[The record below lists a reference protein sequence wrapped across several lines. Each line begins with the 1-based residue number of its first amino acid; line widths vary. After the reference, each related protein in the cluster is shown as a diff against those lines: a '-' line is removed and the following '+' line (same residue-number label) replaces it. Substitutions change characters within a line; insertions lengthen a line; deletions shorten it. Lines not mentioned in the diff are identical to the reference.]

1 LTPTAESVRN
11 LRYGSASQVNS
22 AQSAGAP
29 ATDRWRVLI
38 VEDEAPLRELVRISL
53 GGDDYEFVEAGD
65 GVRASQLARQLQPN
79 LVVLDL
85 MLPLRSGLEV
95 LEDIRGDARLANVR
109 VVVVTA
115 SSNKREEVLAAGAD
129 RFLRKPFD
137 PVEFRETV
145 EELLAGQ

>member
-1 LTPTAESVRN
+1 
-11 LRYGSASQVNS
+11 
-22 AQSAGAP
+22 
-29 ATDRWRVLI
+29 
-38 VEDEAPLRELVRISL
+38 VEDEPPLRELVRVSL
-53 GGDDYEFVEAGD
+53 GVDEYEFTEAGD
-65 GVRASQLARQLQPN
+65 GVSATQLARQLLPD

-95 LEDIRGDARLANVR
+95 LEDIRNDARLEHVR
-109 VVVVTA
+109 VVVLTA

-145 EELLAGQ
+145 EALLAR